1 MNFAS
6 DNASPVPPQVME
18 ALARVND
25 GFAAAYGADPE
36 MDQVRELIRDAFE
49 APKAAVYL
57 VATGTAANVLSLAC
71 LVEPWQAICCHREA
85 HITMDECGAPE
96 FYTGGSKLNLV
107 DGAHGKITPEGLTE
121 AIGVQVQGFVHSVQ
135 RGALSLTN
143 ATECGTAYSHEE
155 LKALCDVAKGNGM
168 KVHLDGA
175 RFANSVISTGATP
188 AEMSWKAGVD
198 VLSFGGTK
206 NGLLGVEAVVL
217 FDPELAWEF
226 ELRRKRGGHLFSKH
240 RYLSAQM
247 LAYMTDDLWLDLA
260 SQANAAAAKLSAG
273 LLDMPG
279 ASLLH
284 PTDGNAVFVNL
295 PRKTLRAAQDAG
307 AKFYIW
313 GSKGGDEGH
322 GDDDT
327 IETARLVCSWCTTD
341 ADIDGFLAAV
351 RG

>member
-18 ALARVND
+18 ALARVNE
-25 GFAAAYGADPE
+25 GYAAAYGNDPE
-36 MDQVRELIRDAFE
+36 MDQVRELIREVFE
-49 APKAAVYL
+49 APEAAVYL
-57 VATGTAANVLSLAC
+57 VATGTAANVLSLAS
-71 LVEPWQAICCHREA
+71 LVQPWQAICCHREA

-96 FYTGGSKLNLV
+96 FYTGGSKLNLIEG
-107 DGAHGKITPEGLTE
+107 DHGKITPAGLE
-121 AIGVQVQGFVHSVQ
+121 QAIGVQVQGFVHSVQ

-143 ATECGTAYSHEE
+143 ATECGTVYTHAE
-155 LKALCDVAKGNGM
+155 LKALCEVAKAHGM
-168 KVHLDGA
+168 PVHLDGA

-247 LAYMTDDLWLDLA
+247 LAYLTDGLWLDLA
-260 SQANAAAAKLSAG
+260 AKANAAAKKLSDG
-273 LLDMPG
+273 ILQSPG
-279 ASLLH
+279 ASLVH
-284 PTDGNAVFVNL
+284 PTDANAVFASFN
-295 PRKTLRAAQDAG
+295 RKAHRAAHDAG
-307 AKFYIW
+307 AKYYFW
-313 GSKGGDEGH
+313 GTEGDLDGPEEGL
-322 GDDDT
+322 
-327 IETARLVCSWCTTD
+327 ESARLVCSWCTTD
-341 ADIDGFLAAV
+341 QEIEKFLAAIKN
-351 RG
+351 